1 MISSFD
7 STIHAFHS
15 FYFEILTEILIL
27 NQARSPQG
35 KLKIASYDFLQTK
48 LHLIVH

>member
-7 STIHAFHS
+7 STINAFHS
-15 FYFEILTEILIL
+15 FYFEILTDLDSQSGSFI
-27 NQARSPQG
+27 PG
-35 KLKIASYDFLQTK
+35 KVKDCLETK